1 MLIPYQS
8 SAVKSAATFLAWDM
22 LAALETTSLGR
33 GLLPKQKHGAKIRKY
48 PLGGPARKLDQSY
61 VKINLNTPLINSAAR
76 DMLEHIH
83 KLLCKCFFS
92 TRQLNPWLLSKKE
105 LMLASSKLRHLF
117 KHFFLQAS
125 QVIKPSC
132 HGKRTRSKKNGNVS
146 FTVFSAQFITIQSHA
161 RNFKTMRA
169 ITENT
174 HPGGSAT
181 RLQHASEP

>member
-92 TRQLNPWLLSKKE
+92 QGNWIHGCFLRRSWCLLPVS
-105 LMLASSKLRHLF
+105 SGTCSNISCSKLRKSSSLAATARGHV
-117 KHFFLQAS
+117 A
-125 QVIKPSC
+125 
-132 HGKRTRSKKNGNVS
+132 KNGNVS

-181 RLQHASEP
+181 RLHASEP